1 MGKSLYLGTYA
12 GIPIYVHWTFGFVVL
27 FIIYAAVTQGMVLS
41 SVLWFS
47 AYVLSLFVCVIFH
60 EYGHALAAKR
70 YGVIT
75 RDIII
80 SPIGGV
86 ARMEAMPDKPWK
98 ELVIAIAGPLVNVV
112 LAILLSILFYVIF
125 EEDFIS
131 ADFELLP
138 RDFESFLGLVIIINI
153 ALFVF
158 NLVPAF
164 PMDGGRILRALLAMK
179 WGRVKATK
187 IASII
192 GRVLAVCFIGLAIWL
207 NHPTLGFIG
216 VFIFY
221 MATMEMRQVKLKGK
235 LIDADLSTIMEP
247 NYTMLFSTDTIHKA
261 IHFYKTGVARNF
273 LVFDENQNPVG
284 ALPELFLQEYMQR
297 SDVAE
302 DLLLRDIMS
311 SSFGYF
317 DSRENLETVFTT
329 MNQEG
334 WSIAAIKNGDQLL
347 AVVDRHMINSFLRA

>member
-41 SVLWFS
+41 SIIWFS
-47 AYVLSLFVCVIFH
+47 AYVLSLFVCVILH

-70 YGVIT
+70 YGVTT

-112 LAILLSILFYVIF
+112 LAILLSVLFFVIF
-125 EEDFIS
+125 KQDFIS

-138 RDFESFLGLVIIINI
+138 QDFESYLGLVIIINI

-179 WGRVKATK
+179 WGRVRATK

-192 GRVLAVCFIGLAIWL
+192 GRILAVCFIGLAIWI

-216 VFIFY
+216 VFIYY
-221 MATMEMRQVKLKGK
+221 MATMEMRQVNLKGK
-235 LIDADLSTIMEP
+235 LINADLTDIMEY
-247 NYTMLFSTDTIHKA
+247 NYTMLFSTDTVQKA
-261 IHFYKTGVARNF
+261 IYFYKNGVARNF
-273 LVFDENQNPVG
+273 LVFDEYHNPVG
-284 ALPELFLQEYMQR
+284 ALPELFLKEYIQQ
-297 SDVAE
+297 SEVSEA
-302 DLLLRDIMS
+302 LLLRDIMT

-317 DSRENLETVFTT
+317 EKEENLETVFTK
-329 MNQEG
+329 MNKEG
-334 WSIAAIKNGDQLL
+334 WSIAGIKNGDQLL